1 MSSPTHPDP
10 ARPTLASFW
19 HDLPREGRL
28 LLSVVVFEFI
38 GTGLVLPFHVVYL
51 HEVRGFALSDVG
63 LLLALPPL
71 IGFLVVGPGGSAIDR
86 LGARRILV
94 GALVL
99 QTASNAA
106 LAFSPAEWM
115 AAGAL
120 MLSGAAFGVS
130 WPGFQA
136 FIAAVVPVELRQRYF
151 GVNFTLL
158 NLGIGIGG
166 IIGGAFVDVDRLVT
180 FQVIYLGDAVSYL
193 PALVLLLGPL
203 RLVAGRPVHA
213 GGAPPATLS
222 YREVMRRPAVASLM
236 LLSFV
241 SSYVGYSQLNAGMP
255 AFARAVGEVST
266 QGLGLAFAANTVV
279 IVVLQLVVL
288 QRIEGRRRTRVIA
301 VMSLV
306 WACSW
311 VLLGATGLVSGTWG
325 ATLLVAGCASVFAF
339 GETLLQPTV
348 PALVNELAPDHLR
361 GRYNALSSGSF
372 QLAAII
378 APPVAGYLVG
388 HGLGGVYIGSL
399 VVGCLLCGAVAVVR
413 VEPQLS
419 PEVNGVRAA
428 SADRTM
434 VVEQAPGAAPADP
447 AARVETQR
455 AASADRTMVV
465 EQAPGAAPAD
475 PTARVETQRAASA
488 GVERVDVVLPVPTVK
503 TQASALE

>member
-1 MSSPTHPDP
+1 MSSPNGPDAP

-63 LLLALPPL
+63 LLLGLPPL
-71 IGFLVVGPGGSAIDR
+71 VGLLVVGPGGSAIDR

-99 QTASNAA
+99 QLLANVA

-120 MLSGAAFGVS
+120 LLSGAAFGVT
-130 WPGFQA
+130 WPGFQTLVA
-136 FIAAVVPVELRQRYF
+136 TVVPVELRQRYF

-166 IIGGAFVDVDRLVT
+166 IVGGSFVDVDRLVT
-180 FQVIYLGDAVSYL
+180 FQVIYLGDAVSYV
-193 PALVLLLGPL
+193 PAMFLMLVPL
-203 RLVAGRPVHA
+203 RHIAGRPVDVA
-213 GGAPPATLS
+213 DGPRVTVS

-266 QGLGLAFAANTVV
+266 QGLGLAFAANTLV

-301 VMSLV
+301 VMSVV
-306 WACSW
+306 WAFSW
-311 VLLGATGLVSGTWG
+311 VLLGATGLVTGTWG
-325 ATLLVAGCASVFAF
+325 ATLLVAACASVFAF

-378 APPVAGYLVG
+378 APPIAGYLVG
-388 HGLGGVYIGSL
+388 HGLGSVYIGSL
-399 VVGCLLCGAVAVVR
+399 VFGCLLCGVLAVVR
-413 VEPQLS
+413 VEPQLTS
-419 PEVNGVRAA
+419 EVNGVRAPEPV
-428 SADRTM
+428 T
-434 VVEQAPGAAPADP
+434 EPAG
-447 AARVETQR
+447 
-455 AASADRTMVV
+455 M
-465 EQAPGAAPAD
+465 
-475 PTARVETQRAASA
+475 TA
-488 GVERVDVVLPVPTVK
+488 PVPPG
-503 TQASALE
+503 

>member
-1 MSSPTHPDP
+1 MSSSTAVP
-10 ARPTLASFW
+10 RPTLASFW

-51 HEVRGFALSDVG
+51 HEVRGFALGDVG

-71 IGFLVVGPGGSAIDR
+71 VGLLVVGPGGSAIDR
-86 LGARRILV
+86 LGARRILM
-94 GALVL
+94 GAIVA
-99 QTASNAA
+99 QVVANVV
-106 LAFSPAEWM
+106 LAFSSAEWM
-115 AAGAL
+115 AASGL
-120 MLSGAAFGVS
+120 VLSGIGFGVS
-130 WPGFQA
+130 WPGFQT
-136 FIAAVVPVELRQRYF
+136 FIATVVPTDLRQRYF

-166 IIGGAFVDVDRLVT
+166 IVGGAFVDVEQLAT
-180 FQVIYLGDAVSYL
+180 FQAIYLGDAVSYV
-193 PALVLLLGPL
+193 PALFLMLVPL
-203 RLVAGRPVHA
+203 RHVAGRPVHDTDD
-213 GGAPPATLS
+213 PPAKVS
-222 YREVMRRPAVASLM
+222 YLAVARRPAVASLL

-301 VMSLV
+301 VMSVV

-311 VLLGATGLVSGTWG
+311 VLLGMTGLVSGTWG
-325 ATLLVAGCASVFAF
+325 ATLLVAACASVFAF
-339 GETLLQPTV
+339 GETLLQPTI

-378 APPVAGYLVG
+378 APPVAGVLVG
-388 HGLGGVYIGSL
+388 HGLGSVYIGSL
-399 VVGCLLCGAVAVVR
+399 VVGCLLCGVLAVVR
-413 VEPQLS
+413 LEPQLD
-419 PEVNGVRAA
+419 PAINGVRRRRGELDPHELSSTSAKTLSAA
-428 SADRTM
+428 TD
-434 VVEQAPGAAPADP
+434 
-447 AARVETQR
+447 
-455 AASADRTMVV
+455 
-465 EQAPGAAPAD
+465 
-475 PTARVETQRAASA
+475 
-488 GVERVDVVLPVPTVK
+488 
-503 TQASALE
+503 